1 MDWCGGT
8 PPGAVWRRERR
19 EGPWEGGLEEEE
31 EEAGRGDRSSV
42 VPELAELGEAAEE
55 EEEED
60 VCRDNH
66 QQAAA
71 PKPAEATA
79 VRARARWLEVY
90 EVEDMED
97 MPADD
102 APRKAPYIF
111 NSFHKPFS

>member
-31 EEAGRGDRSSV
+31 EEEAGRGDRSSV
-42 VPELAELGEAAEE
+42 VPELAELGEAAEEE

-90 EVEDMED
+90 EAEDML
-97 MPADD
+97 AGD
-102 APRKAPYIF
+102 ALGKHDLF